1 MSILENNI
9 YSSNDISNNNFN
21 DISLNN
27 TKQDLQQVN
36 AQLLLDIQSLQNTEK
51 DMLQTLESPNTNADE
66 QTQLIEKINN
76 ISKMRMNL
84 YNTLNSNNLYY
95 QDTLSQS
102 QNVLKDQSIVVK
114 LVEENLNRIKKEK
127 IALDEDNANQVRLI
141 QINNYYGQKYAEH
154 SLLLKNIIYILIPII
169 ILTIM
174 YRNEFLPNFIFYAL
188 IIIITIIGGYYFWI
202 RWFSII
208 RRDNM
213 NYQKYDWYFDAATAE
228 KNNINSTS
236 SSTDPWISSNLPGT
250 CIGKG
255 CCSNGLSYD
264 NSINQ
269 CISSV
274 NTSSTTTET
283 FQNGL
288 FKHKHHTQPLNFD
301 TF

>member
-174 YRNEFLPNFIFYAL
+174 YRNEFLPNFIFYASAL
-188 IIIITIIGGYYFWI
+188 KILKRFNMIQPIF
-202 RWFSII
+202 
-208 RRDNM
+208 DN
-213 NYQKYDWYFDAATAE
+213 F
-228 KNNINSTS
+228 
-236 SSTDPWISSNLPGT
+236 
-250 CIGKG
+250 
-255 CCSNGLSYD
+255 
-264 NSINQ
+264 
-269 CISSV
+269 
-274 NTSSTTTET
+274 
-283 FQNGL
+283 
-288 FKHKHHTQPLNFD
+288 
-301 TF
+301 